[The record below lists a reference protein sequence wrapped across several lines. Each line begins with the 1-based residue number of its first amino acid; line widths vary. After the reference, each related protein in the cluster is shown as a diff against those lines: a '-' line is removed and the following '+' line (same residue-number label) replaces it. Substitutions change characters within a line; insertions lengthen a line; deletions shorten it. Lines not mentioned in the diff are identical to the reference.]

1 MPIVDSV
8 SPTATVAEGAESVRE
23 IALIL
28 SCMAIGALLR
38 LSGRFPDTAPKA
50 FGGWVINVALPA
62 AAIHSVHNLTVR
74 PDWWL
79 AAATPWIT
87 VGLAIVVLV
96 PLCRVLGWSRQRAGA
111 LILVG
116 GWGNTS
122 FVGLP
127 MIVALAGEQWLG
139 VGIVID
145 LFGSYLALSTVG
157 MAIVVAAGTG
167 RFEWRAILRKIV
179 TFPPFWAI
187 AIALPTNHL
196 ARPEWFSQLVATL
209 ADTLTPLALAAVGY
223 ALRLDRIAG
232 RVGGLI
238 VGLGFR
244 LLIAPL
250 AIVCMYLAIGSAG
263 DPVGKVAMLEAAM
276 PPMLGAS
283 VMAVDSDLE
292 PDLVALL
299 IGVGVPLAL
308 LTAWGWWALIGTF

>member
-1 MPIVDSV
+1 MK
-8 SPTATVAEGAESVRE
+8 E

-28 SCMAIGALLR
+28 VCMGIGVLLR

-62 AAIHSVHNLTVR
+62 AAIDSVHNLTVR

-79 AAATPWIT
+79 AAATPWIS
-87 VGLAIVVLV
+87 VGLAIAVLV
-96 PLCRVLGWSRQRAGA
+96 PLCRALGWSRERAGA
-111 LILVG
+111 LILVA

-127 MIVALAGEQWLG
+127 MIIALAGQQWLG

-157 MAIVVAAGTG
+157 MAVVVAAGAG
-167 RFEWRAILRKIV
+167 RFDWRQIIRKIA

-187 AIALPTNHL
+187 ALALPTNHL
-196 ARPEWFSQLVATL
+196 ARPEWFVQLVGNL
-209 ADTLTPLALAAVGY
+209 ADTLTPLALAAVGF
-223 ALRLDRIAG
+223 ALRLDHVVG
-232 RVGGLI
+232 RLGALA

-244 LLIAPL
+244 LVIAPL
-250 AIVCMYLAIGSAG
+250 AIVLMYLAMRSAG
-263 DPVGKVAMLEAAM
+263 DPVAKVAMLEAAM

-283 VMAVDSDLE
+283 VIAVDSDLE

-299 IGVGVPLAL
+299 IGIGVPLSL
-308 LTAWGWWALIGTF
+308 LTAWGWWALIGAL

>member
-1 MPIVDSV
+1 MQ
-8 SPTATVAEGAESVRE
+8 E

-28 SCMAIGALLR
+28 ICMGIGVLLR

-62 AAIHSVHNLTVR
+62 AAIHSVYNLTLR

-79 AAATPWIT
+79 AAATPWIC
-87 VGLAIVVLV
+87 VGLAVAVLV
-96 PLCRVLGWSRQRAGA
+96 PICRTLGWSRQRAGA
-111 LILVG
+111 LILVA

-127 MIVALAGEQWLG
+127 MIVALAGQQWLG

-157 MAIVVAAGTG
+157 MAIVVAAGAG
-167 RFEWRAILRKIV
+167 IFDWRAVIRKIV

-187 AIALPTNHL
+187 IVALPTNHV
-196 ARPEWFSQLVATL
+196 ARPEWFSQLVGTL

-223 ALRLDRIAG
+223 SLRLDRVAG
-232 RVGGLI
+232 RLGALA

-244 LLIAPL
+244 LFLAPL
-250 AIVCMYLAIGSAG
+250 AIVLMYLVIGSAG
-263 DPVGKVAMLEAAM
+263 DPVAKVAMLEAAM

-283 VMAVDSDLE
+283 VIAVDSDLE

-299 IGVGVPLAL
+299 IGIGVPLAL
-308 LTAWGWWALIGTF
+308 LTSWGWWQLISLL

>member
-1 MPIVDSV
+1 MQ
-8 SPTATVAEGAESVRE
+8 E

-28 SCMAIGALLR
+28 CCMAIGVLLR

-62 AAIHSVHNLTVR
+62 AAIHSVHNLTFH

-79 AAATPWIT
+79 AAATPWIS
-87 VGLAIVVLV
+87 VALAIAVLV
-96 PLCRVLGWSRQRAGA
+96 PLCRALGWSRQRAGA
-111 LILVG
+111 LILVS

-127 MIVALAGEQWLG
+127 MIVALAGKQWLG

-157 MAIVVAAGTG
+157 MAVVVAAGAG
-167 RFEWRAILRKIV
+167 RFDWRAVIRKIV

-187 AIALPTNHL
+187 AVALPTNHL
-196 ARPEWFSQLVATL
+196 ARPEWFSQLVGTL
-209 ADTLTPLALAAVGY
+209 AHTLTPLALAAVGY
-223 ALRLDRIAG
+223 SLRLDRVAG
-232 RVGGLI
+232 RLGALS
-238 VGLGFR
+238 VGLVFR
-244 LLIAPL
+244 LGVAPL
-250 AIVCMYLAIGSAG
+250 AIVLMYLAIGGAG
-263 DPVGKVAMLEAAM
+263 DPVAKVAMLEAAM

-283 VMAVDSDLE
+283 VIAVDSDLE

-299 IGVGVPLAL
+299 IGIGVPLSL
-308 LTAWGWWALIGTF
+308 LTAWGWWQLIGVF

>member
-1 MPIVDSV
+1 VQ
-8 SPTATVAEGAESVRE
+8 E

-28 SCMAIGALLR
+28 ICMGIGVLLR
-38 LSGRFPDTAPKA
+38 LSGRLPDTAPKV

-79 AAATPWIT
+79 AAATPWIC

-96 PLCRVLGWSRQRAGA
+96 PVCRALGWSRERAGA
-111 LILVG
+111 LILVA

-157 MAIVVAAGTG
+157 MAIVVAAGAG
-167 RFEWRAILRKIV
+167 RFAWRSVIRKIA
-179 TFPPFWAI
+179 TFPPFWGI
-187 AIALPTNHL
+187 VLALPTNHL
-196 ARPEWFSQLVATL
+196 PRPEWFSQLVGTL
-209 ADTLTPLALAAVGY
+209 AQTLTPLALAAVGY

-232 RVGGLI
+232 RIGALV

-244 LLIAPL
+244 LVIAPA
-250 AIVCMYLAIGSAG
+250 AIVLMYLAIGSAG
-263 DPVGKVAMLEAAM
+263 DPVAKVAMLEMAM

-283 VMAVDSDLE
+283 VIAVESDLE

-299 IGVGVPLAL
+299 IGIGVPLSL
-308 LTAWGWWALIGTF
+308 LTAWAWWALIGQL

>member
-1 MPIVDSV
+1 MQ
-8 SPTATVAEGAESVRE
+8 E

-28 SCMAIGALLR
+28 CCMGIGVLLR

-79 AAATPWIT
+79 AAATPWIS
-87 VGLAIVVLV
+87 VALAIVVLV
-96 PLCRVLGWSRQRAGA
+96 PLCRALGWSRQRAGA
-111 LILVG
+111 LILVA

-127 MIVALAGEQWLG
+127 MIVALAGKQWLG

-145 LFGSYLALSTVG
+145 LFGSYLALSTIG
-157 MAIVVAAGTG
+157 MAVVVAAGAG
-167 RFEWRAILRKIV
+167 RFDWGAVIRKIV

-196 ARPEWFSQLVATL
+196 DRPEWFSQLVGTL

-223 ALRLDRIAG
+223 SLRLDHVAG
-232 RVGGLI
+232 RLGALS
-238 VGLGFR
+238 VGLMFR
-244 LLIAPL
+244 LGVAPL
-250 AIVCMYLAIGSAG
+250 AIVLMYLAIGGAG
-263 DPVGKVAMLEAAM
+263 DPVAKVAMLEAAM

-283 VMAVDSDLE
+283 VIAVDSDLE

-299 IGVGVPLAL
+299 IGIGVPLSL
-308 LTAWGWWALIGTF
+308 LTAWGWWELIGVL